1 MGLIDRLTESARLA
15 LKHRDSIG
23 QLLHD
28 NFSKDALAHIRE
40 RRLLVS
46 EDAIRMEVE
55 RIEGAR
61 PWLKSIRCEP
71 DGVLLELEGLRF
83 GGTISVRLH
92 VRVEK
97 LVLTVEEQSLVLRV
111 VEETVLGRD
120 LLGKILCGFG
130 SVMLRSFTGYA
141 IEQSQLRRYAE
152 FDEPKHQMT
161 IRLGELEIVRQ
172 MLEPRIPDWPASVPL
187 GFLGIDG
194 CDHVSAGVLLRLR
207 TLQPIEQWWKRAHS
221 T

>member
-1 MGLIDRLTESARLA
+1 MGLKDKLKESARLA

-23 QLLHD
+23 QLLYD
-28 NFSKDALAHIRE
+28 NFSKDALVHIRE

-55 RIEGAR
+55 RVEGTT
-61 PWLKSIRCEP
+61 PWVKSIRCEP
-71 DGVLLELEGLRF
+71 DGVLLELEGVRF
-83 GGTISVRLH
+83 GGTISARLR

-111 VEETVLGRD
+111 VEEAILGRD
-120 LLGKILCGFG
+120 LLGRILCSFG
-130 SVMLRSFTGYA
+130 SVLLRSFTGYA
-141 IEQSQLRRYAE
+141 IEQSQFRRYAV
-152 FDEPKHQMT
+152 FDEPKQQMT

-172 MLEPRIPDWPASVPL
+172 MLEPKIPHWPASVPL

-194 CDHVSAGVLLRLR
+194 CDHVGAGVLLHLK
-207 TLQPIEQWWKRAHS
+207 TLPSIE
-221 T
+221 